1 MLRRSIISIA
11 GGMSLGAALRVFA
24 QTQRMARIG
33 VLANLPASE
42 PASAGFWKTITDE
55 LKKLGWEEGRNLVI
69 ERRYGMNDAQK
80 YLAGAQEL
88 VAAQVDV
95 IYAPFDAALPAA
107 FQATKSIPIVTIT
120 AAAVQLG
127 YAKSLAHPGGNVTGV
142 DYQILDYTG
151 KQLELMMSLRPGIKS
166 IGFSYPPG
174 DAVYELGRKSWMA
187 AASNKGVTIVPVP
200 YIESM
205 ADIDAVLAV
214 AKREGVQGLVIGI
227 RPFLRG
233 AGWQQIM
240 AWAISNKV
248 LPSGGTAARG
258 EIPFAFGPDSS
269 NIVPIVFGQI
279 DSILRGAK
287 PADMPIVQPTKFI
300 LVVNKKLASAMGL
313 TIPQSVLLQAT
324 EVIE

>member
-11 GGMSLGAALRVFA
+11 GGATLGAVLPLFA
-24 QTQRMARIG
+24 QTQRMARLG
-33 VLANLPASE
+33 VLAYMPASD
-42 PASAGFWKTITDE
+42 PAGTEFWKTVSDE

-69 ERRYGMNDAQK
+69 ERRYGMNDAKK
-80 YLAGAQEL
+80 YIAGAREL

-95 IYAPFDAALPAA
+95 ILTLSDTALHAVY
-107 FQATKSIPIVTIT
+107 QATKSIPIVTIT
-120 AAAVQLG
+120 AAAVELG

-142 DYQILDYTG
+142 QYQLLDFIG
-151 KQLELMMSLRPGIKS
+151 KELELMMALRPGMNR
-166 IGFSYPPG
+166 IGISFVPG
-174 DAVYELGRKSWMA
+174 EALYELWVKTWQA
-187 AASNKGVTIVPVP
+187 AASSMGVTMVPLP
-200 YIESM
+200 RIESM

-227 RPFLRG
+227 GPFLRG

-240 AWAISNKV
+240 AWAIKNKV
-248 LPSGGTAARG
+248 LPYGELAARA
-258 EIPFAFGPDSS
+258 EVPVAFGPDFSY
-269 NIVPIVFGQI
+269 IVPMVFSQI
-279 DSILRGAK
+279 DHILRGAK
-287 PADMPIVQPTKFI
+287 PADMPIVQPTRFI